1 MPAANNLEAASC
13 RRAPIA
19 RVAAPPEQQLPAVQQ
34 DLSTAKVT
42 MQDFHFVMKVN
53 KASPTLDSAKV
64 KTHDINFKEA
74 SEIYGLNFTKIKYD

>member
-1 MPAANNLEAASC
+1 MIETLEGRTLFAAVTPTET
-13 RRAPIA
+13 
-19 RVAAPPEQQLPAVQQ
+19 APPEQQLPAVQQ